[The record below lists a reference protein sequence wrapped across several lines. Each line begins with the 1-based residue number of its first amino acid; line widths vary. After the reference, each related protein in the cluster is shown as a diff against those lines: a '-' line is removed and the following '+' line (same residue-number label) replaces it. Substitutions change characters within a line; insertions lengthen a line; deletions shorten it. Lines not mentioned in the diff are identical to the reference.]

1 MPTES
6 KWEAP
11 ASIVTYFSTGLNS
24 LADGANRM
32 GAKIDNVADG
42 ENEMFID
49 LELNLA
55 ATSSRDA
62 DARIEIYVLY
72 SIDDT
77 NFDMGA
83 GTEGMSSVDPR
94 PEALLHVF
102 SLDAATTTR
111 YRTVANLPLAPFD
124 FKLLLMNEMGVAFF
138 GSGST
143 LKYRLHSA
151 ESQ

>member
-11 ASIVTYFSTGLNS
+11 ASEVTYFSTGLNS

-32 GAKIDNVADG
+32 GVKIDNVADG
-42 ENEMFID
+42 ENELFIS

-62 DARIEIYVLY
+62 DARIEIYILY
-72 SIDDT
+72 SVDDT

-83 GTEGMSSVDPR
+83 GTEGTPVDPR

-102 SLDAATTTR
+102 SLDAAVTAR
-111 YRTVANLPLAPFD
+111 YRTAVNLPLAPFD

>member
-1 MPTES
+1 MATES

-11 ASIVTYFSTGLNS
+11 AAIVSYLTTELNS
-24 LADGANRM
+24 LADGANVL
-32 GAKIDNVADG
+32 GAKVDNVADG
-42 ENEMFID
+42 ENEMFIN

-72 SIDDT
+72 SVDDT
-77 NFDMGA
+77 NFDMGSA
-83 GTEGMSSVDPR
+83 SVDPR
-94 PEALLHVF
+94 PETLLTVMSF
-102 SLDAATTTR
+102 DAATAARTR
-111 YRTVANLPLAPFD
+111 MAVNLPIAPFD
-124 FKLLLMNEMGVAFF
+124 FKLLIMNELGQSFF

-143 LKYRLHSA
+143 LKYRLQSA

>member
-11 ASIVTYFSTGLNS
+11 AAIVSYLTTELNS
-24 LADGANRM
+24 LADGANVL

-42 ENEMFID
+42 ENEMFVN

-55 ATSSRDA
+55 STSSRDA
-62 DARIEIYVLY
+62 DARIEIYILY
-72 SIDDT
+72 SVDDT
-77 NFDMGA
+77 NFDMGSA
-83 GTEGMSSVDPR
+83 SVDPR
-94 PEALLHVF
+94 PESLLTVL
-102 SLDAATTTR
+102 SLDAATTAR
-111 YRTVANLPLAPFD
+111 YRTAVNLPIQPFD
-124 FKLLLMNEMGVAFF
+124 FKLLVMNEIGQSFF

-151 ESQ
+151 EAQ

>member
-11 ASIVTYFSTGLNS
+11 ASIVSYLTTELNS
-24 LADGANRM
+24 QADGANVL
-32 GAKIDNVADG
+32 GAKVDNVADG
-42 ENEMFID
+42 ENEMFIN

-72 SIDDT
+72 SVDDT
-77 NFDMGA
+77 NFDMGSA
-83 GTEGMSSVDPR
+83 SVDPR
-94 PEALLHVF
+94 PETLLTVMSF
-102 SLDAATTTR
+102 DAATTTR

-124 FKLLLMNEMGVAFF
+124 FKLLVMNELGQAFF

>member
-1 MPTES
+1 
-6 KWEAP
+6 
-11 ASIVTYFSTGLNS
+11 
-24 LADGANRM
+24 
-32 GAKIDNVADG
+32 
-42 ENEMFID
+42 MFIN

-72 SIDDT
+72 SVDDT
-77 NFDMGA
+77 NFDMGSA
-83 GTEGMSSVDPR
+83 SVDPR
-94 PEALLHVF
+94 PETLLTVMSF
-102 SLDAATTTR
+102 DAATTTR

-124 FKLLLMNEMGVAFF
+124 FKLLVMNELGQSFF

>member
-11 ASIVTYFSTGLNS
+11 ASIVSYLTTELNS
-24 LADGANRM
+24 LADGANVL
-32 GAKIDNVADG
+32 GAKVDNVADG
-42 ENEMFID
+42 ENEMFIN

-72 SIDDT
+72 SVDDT
-77 NFDMGA
+77 NFDMGSA
-83 GTEGMSSVDPR
+83 SVDPR
-94 PEALLHVF
+94 PETLLTVMSF
-102 SLDAATTTR
+102 DAATTARTR
-111 YRTVANLPLAPFD
+111 MAVNLPIAPFD
-124 FKLLLMNEMGVAFF
+124 FKLLIMNELGQAFF

>member
-11 ASIVTYFSTGLNS
+11 AAIVSYLTTELNS
-24 LADGANRM
+24 LADGANGL
-32 GAKIDNVADG
+32 GAKVDNVADG
-42 ENEMFID
+42 ENEMFIS

-62 DARIEIYVLY
+62 DARIEIYILY
-72 SIDDT
+72 SVDDT
-77 NFDMGA
+77 NFDMGSA
-83 GTEGMSSVDPR
+83 SVDPR
-94 PEALLHVF
+94 PETLLHVF
-102 SLDAATTTR
+102 SYDAATTTR
-111 YRTVANLPLAPFD
+111 YRTTANLPLAPFD
-124 FKLLLMNEMGVAFF
+124 FKLLVMNELGVAFF